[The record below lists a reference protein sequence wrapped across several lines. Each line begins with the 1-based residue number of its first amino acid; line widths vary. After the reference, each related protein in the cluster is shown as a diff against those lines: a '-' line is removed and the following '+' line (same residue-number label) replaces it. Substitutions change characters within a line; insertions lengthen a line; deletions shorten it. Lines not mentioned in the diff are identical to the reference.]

1 MSLRWLAVAASL
13 MASLPATAREA
24 VMLVDFSLSSRFSEP
39 RLAERVLDR
48 LAATK
53 GIESVTIVGF
63 DEDIQVVAHRT
74 KPHSPTWRAALR
86 ALRHPRGRE
95 RHADFEPVFRHL
107 AEDLAGADIAILISH
122 GDAEVWDTRL
132 DPMIKADDRYR
143 HLNDQ
148 YRDLLGAQATRAEL
162 RDLLAPAYRER
173 NAALTAEAAAKLRP
187 IWGRRLI
194 VWDVSGGS
202 ATLKAW
208 SEAAGA
214 RILAQATDTPPPDLT
229 RALAAPTTT
238 ATVAPRPPTDRP
250 WMQVRSRDFDPSP
263 PARPA
268 PRIAVEAVPLAPPP
282 PPGEIVTMPTPPPPA
297 SPPPA
302 PASQPTN
309 ALLWGVTTAGLAV
322 LAAAWSWRK
331 RSPE

>member
-13 MASLPATAREA
+13 VTSLPATAREA
-24 VMLVDFSLSSRFSEP
+24 VVLADFSLSGGGSEP

-53 GIESVTIVGF
+53 GIGSVTIVGF
-63 DEDIQVVAHRT
+63 DEDIRVVARRA
-74 KPHSPTWRAALR
+74 KPHSPAWRAALR
-86 ALRHPRGRE
+86 TLRHPHGRE
-95 RHADFEPVFRHL
+95 RHADFEPLFRHL

-148 YRDLLGAQATRAEL
+148 YRDLLAAQATRAEL

-173 NAALTAEAAAKLRP
+173 NATLTAEAAAKLRP

-202 ATLKAW
+202 VALKAW
-208 SEAAGA
+208 GEAAGA
-214 RILAQATDTPPPDLT
+214 RILAQAADTPPPELT
-229 RALAAPTTT
+229 RALATPTTT
-238 ATVAPRPPTDRP
+238 AAVAPLPPTDRP
-250 WMQVRSRDFDPSP
+250 WMRVRSRDFDPSP

-268 PRIAVEAVPLAPPP
+268 PRIAVESVPLAPPP
-282 PPGEIVTMPTPPPPA
+282 PPVEVVAMPPSPPPTPPL
-297 SPPPA
+297 PA
-302 PASQPTN
+302 PATQPTDV
-309 ALLWGVTTAGLAV
+309 LLWGATTASLAA
-322 LAAAWSWRK
+322 LAAAWSRRK
-331 RSPE
+331 RSSN